1 MAPRISRHYQNREP
15 SVIRAAQ
22 ILFNA
27 RKDKDLINVIN
38 LAIGNI
44 SLPMHPVMV
53 DAMASLHK
61 KDSPFNKGIVKYTSS
76 VGSRDCQDAIIHSID
91 AELGNQKKDKV
102 QCVITDGG
110 SQAMELMLLGVCG
123 PSSKKPLL
131 ILDPAYTNY
140 IEFSKRLSIP
150 IVPYVR
156 SIKKNGKFSGIN
168 YNDVDRLIKKYNPSG
183 ILIIPYDNPTGQF
196 LNQDNINSIASLAV
210 KHNIWIISD
219 EAYRSLHY
227 NSDRSSS
234 IWRLSNNEIPNIQ
247 GRRISIESSSK
258 TWNACGLRI
267 GALLTDN
274 LTFHK
279 KSVSEYTANLC
290 ANSIGQEI
298 FGVLATEPHDKLQLW
313 LNELREYYK
322 SILSELKTEFET
334 KIPGI
339 IVTKP
344 EASIYFI
351 IDLKNLVDDQ
361 FDAENF
367 VNFCATKGKVSINN
381 NLYTLLLAPM
391 NGFYQDSIH
400 GRTQLRVAM
409 VESRK
414 SIMLAPKIL
423 SKLINS
429 YQRK

>member
-1 MAPRISRHYQNREP
+1 MSLPNVSKHYIQRKPSSIRE
-15 SVIRAAQ
+15 AQ
-22 ILFNA
+22 IAFGR
-27 RKDKDLINVIN
+27 RKDKESIKVIN

-44 SLPMHPVMV
+44 SMPMYP
-53 DAMASLHK
+53 AMQLRL
-61 KDSPFNKGIVKYTSS
+61 N
-76 VGSRDCQDAIIHSID
+76 
-91 AELGNQKKDKV
+91 ELGNSIFSDGIIKYTPTVGTKDANKAFLNILESEGV
-102 QCVITDGG
+102 NSKNIYSMVTDGG
-110 SQAMELMLLGVCG
+110 SSAMELMLLGVCG

-156 SIKKNGKFSGIN
+156 SIKKNGQFSGIN

-227 NSDRSSS
+227 SSNRSSS

-274 LTFHK
+274 LTFHR

-298 FGVLATEPHDKLQLW
+298 FGVLAKEPHEKLQSW

-322 SILSELKTEFET
+322 SILNELKNEFET

-351 IDLKNLVDDQ
+351 IDLKNLVDNQ

-367 VNFCATKGKVSINN
+367 VNFCATKGKVPINN

>member
-1 MAPRISRHYQNREP
+1 MSLPNVSKHYIQRKPSSIRE
-15 SVIRAAQ
+15 AQ
-22 ILFNA
+22 IAFGR
-27 RKDKDLINVIN
+27 RKDKESIKVIN

-44 SLPMHPVMV
+44 SMPMYP
-53 DAMASLHK
+53 AMQ
-61 KDSPFNKGIVKYTSS
+61 
-76 VGSRDCQDAIIHSID
+76 SRLN
-91 AELGNQKKDKV
+91 ELGNSIFSDGIIKYTPTVGTKDANKAFLNILESEGV
-102 QCVITDGG
+102 NSKSIYSMVTDGG
-110 SQAMELMLLGVCG
+110 SSAMELMLLGVCG

-156 SIKKNGKFSGIN
+156 SIKKNGQFSGIN

-298 FGVLATEPHDKLQLW
+298 FGVLATEPHEKLQLW

-322 SILSELKTEFET
+322 SILNELKTEFET

-351 IDLKNLVDDQ
+351 IDLKNLVDNQ

-367 VNFCATKGKVSINN
+367 VNFCATKGKVPINN

-391 NGFYQDSIH
+391 NGFYQNSIH

>member
-1 MAPRISRHYQNREP
+1 MSLPNVSKHYIQRKPSSIRE
-15 SVIRAAQ
+15 AQ
-22 ILFNA
+22 IAFGR
-27 RKDKDLINVIN
+27 RKDKESIKVIN

-44 SLPMHPVMV
+44 SMPMYP
-53 DAMASLHK
+53 AMQ
-61 KDSPFNKGIVKYTSS
+61 
-76 VGSRDCQDAIIHSID
+76 SRLN
-91 AELGNQKKDKV
+91 ELGNSIFSDGIIKYTPTVGTKDANKAFLNILESEGV
-102 QCVITDGG
+102 NSKNIYSMVTDGG
-110 SQAMELMLLGVCG
+110 SSAMELMLLGVCG

>member
-1 MAPRISRHYQNREP
+1 MSLPNVSKHYIQRKPSSIRE
-15 SVIRAAQ
+15 AQ
-22 ILFNA
+22 IAFGR
-27 RKDKDLINVIN
+27 RKDKESIKVIN

-44 SLPMHPVMV
+44 SMPMYP
-53 DAMASLHK
+53 AMQLRL
-61 KDSPFNKGIVKYTSS
+61 N
-76 VGSRDCQDAIIHSID
+76 
-91 AELGNQKKDKV
+91 ELGNSIFSDGIIKYTPTVGTKDANKAFLNILESEGV
-102 QCVITDGG
+102 NSKSIYSMVTDGG
-110 SQAMELMLLGVCG
+110 SSAMELMLLGVCG

-156 SIKKNGKFSGIN
+156 SIKKNGQFSGIN

-274 LTFHK
+274 LTFHR

-298 FGVLATEPHDKLQLW
+298 FGVLAKEPHEKLQSW

-322 SILSELKTEFET
+322 SILNELKNEFET

-351 IDLKNLVDDQ
+351 IDLKNLVDNQ
-361 FDAENF
+361 FDAESF
-367 VNFCATKGKVSINN
+367 VNFCATKGKVLINN

>member
-1 MAPRISRHYQNREP
+1 MSLPNVSKHYIQRKPSSIRE
-15 SVIRAAQ
+15 AQ
-22 ILFNA
+22 IAFGR
-27 RKDKDLINVIN
+27 RKDKESIKVIN

-44 SLPMHPVMV
+44 SMPMYP
-53 DAMASLHK
+53 AMQ
-61 KDSPFNKGIVKYTSS
+61 
-76 VGSRDCQDAIIHSID
+76 SRLN
-91 AELGNQKKDKV
+91 ELGNSIFSDGIIKYTPTVGTKDANKAFLNILESEGV
-102 QCVITDGG
+102 NSKNIYSMVTDGG
-110 SQAMELMLLGVCG
+110 SSAMELMLLGVCG

-156 SIKKNGKFSGIN
+156 SIKKNGQFSGIN

-391 NGFYQDSIH
+391 NGFYQDSTH